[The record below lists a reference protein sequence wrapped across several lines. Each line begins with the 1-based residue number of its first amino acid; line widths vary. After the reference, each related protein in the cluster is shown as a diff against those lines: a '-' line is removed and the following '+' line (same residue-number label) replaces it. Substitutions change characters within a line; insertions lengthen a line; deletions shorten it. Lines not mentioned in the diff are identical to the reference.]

1 MKKQHNSVSFI
12 AFIILISV
20 LMCLFLPFNLTV
32 SAESKKYLSLGDSI
46 ASGYGLKNIENERYA
61 SLLTKDLSKRGSAYE
76 LIDFAVDGMDS
87 AGLLK
92 LLSDTSNKELTNAL
106 QTASV
111 ITISIGGNNFLK
123 PLMDIY
129 SNMAESAD
137 STGSGMGG
145 DIGSMLDNPSQINM
159 NMIIG
164 YMNSL
169 FKPGVKEYDDLIKG
183 LNKGYEQFKS
193 DIDKII
199 AILNK
204 NKNAQIIFLTVYNP
218 YNNFKQIKNFYD
230 TAELYIGKI
239 NDVIKEKAP
248 GNYKVSDANTSFKKS
263 DQKLLNADLASF
275 NMDPHPNSAGH
286 KLIYKNIIHT
296 LGFSIYFDDMAGDT
310 WAVEYVDDL
319 HELNIIFGTN
329 TQKREFSPKAELKNC
344 DLAVLL
350 VRTLKLKITD
360 ADVADVKLPFSDANK
375 IESYALNS
383 VKACYK
389 AGLYNQLYASGAI
402 YEFGP
407 QKSAQRIDV
416 ALMVVQL
423 IDKSK
428 WSNKKPVYTDLKGVD
443 EAYYP
448 ALSTLYDYGIM
459 AGSPDKTVNPFGGL
473 TRAQVAKILWMIL
486 DNLELSVAKK

>member
-1 MKKQHNSVSFI
+1 MKKQYNFVSFI
-12 AFIILISV
+12 AFVLLISV
-20 LMCLFLPFNLTV
+20 LLGLFLPFHLIV

-46 ASGYGLKNIENERYA
+46 ASGYGLKNIENEKYS
-61 SLLTKDLSKRGSAYE
+61 SLLIKDLSKRGTAYD
-76 LIDFAVDGMDS
+76 LVDFVSDGMDS
-87 AGLLK
+87 ADLLK
-92 LLSDTSNKELTNAL
+92 LLSDTSNKELASAL

-111 ITISIGGNNFLK
+111 ITVSIGGNNFLK

-129 SNMAESAD
+129 SNMAESNE
-137 STGSGMGG
+137 SGISS
-145 DIGSMLDNPSQINM
+145 DIGNMIDNPSQINA
-159 NMIIG
+159 NLIAG
-164 YMNSL
+164 YLSSM
-169 FKPGVKEYDDLIKG
+169 FVPGVKEYDDLIKA
-183 LNKGYEQFKS
+183 LNKACNQFKS
-193 DIDKII
+193 DLDKIT

-204 NKNAQIIFLTVYNP
+204 NKNARIIFLTVYNP
-218 YNNFKQIKNFYD
+218 YKNFKQIKGFYD

-239 NDVIKEKAP
+239 NNMIKEKSF
-248 GNYKVSDANTSFKKS
+248 GNYLVSDAYASFDKS
-263 DQKLLNADLASF
+263 SQKVLNADFASF
-275 NMDPHPNSAGH
+275 NMDPHPNAAGH

-296 LGFSIYFDDMAGDT
+296 LGLSLYFDDMAGDT
-310 WAVEYVDDL
+310 WAVGYVDDL

-360 ADVADVKLPFSDANK
+360 ADVADVKLPFSDINK

-389 AGLYNQLYASGAI
+389 AGLYSQLYASGKT

-416 ALMVVQL
+416 ALMVAQL

-428 WSNKKPVYTDLKGVD
+428 WSAKKPVYADLKGVD

-459 AGSPDKTVNPFGGL
+459 TGSPDKTLNPFGGL

-486 DNLELSVAKK
+486 DNPALTGTEK